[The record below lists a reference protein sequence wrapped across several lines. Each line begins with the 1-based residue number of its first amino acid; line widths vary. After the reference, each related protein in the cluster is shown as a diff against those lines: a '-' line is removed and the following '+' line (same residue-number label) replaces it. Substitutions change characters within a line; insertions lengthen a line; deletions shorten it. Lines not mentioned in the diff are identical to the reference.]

1 MELNIRT
8 HFETFLDKKITAIMD
23 LTLSEIDVNP
33 FLLST
38 IHHQLN
44 LKTSQ
49 DLSKWMIM
57 QRLERSMVTGFGS
70 TLQNI
75 AKEFSTDKPLPNL
88 TAKIIRNGKT
98 YNFVIKSGPNHNV
111 QVVQNIRRILLHSK
125 TIESDSIPVFGIC
138 YGNESIVGSIVKKYT
153 KGIQVLI
160 GKHFWDFISED
171 QNCYKKILEIAS
183 SVGKN
188 YKDPDVGSL
197 GEVISHKIEEF
208 SSELKKI
215 YGDTDVKLWSGMLE
229 GKY

>member
-33 FLLST
+33 FLMST

-75 AKEFSTDKPLPNL
+75 AYVLTVKFYNL
-88 TAKIIRNGKT
+88 LIQHQMNHGVSKLGII
-98 YNFVIKSGPNHNV
+98 
-111 QVVQNIRRILLHSK
+111 L
-125 TIESDSIPVFGIC
+125 
-138 YGNESIVGSIVKKYT
+138 
-153 KGIQVLI
+153 
-160 GKHFWDFISED
+160 W
-171 QNCYKKILEIAS
+171 ILEGNS
-183 SVGKN
+183 KN
-188 YKDPDVGSL
+188 IFRFLFPCKHLYDYLHMVEMSL
-197 GEVISHKIEEF
+197 LDLQIDQEF
-208 SSELKKI
+208 F
-215 YGDTDVKLWSGMLE
+215 
-229 GKY
+229 